1 MVRRTAGA
9 ALILVALA
17 GCQDPR
23 ATGPAERAPA
33 EASARSYE
41 PDYWKGRHPVR
52 ISVGYPSEYI
62 PKMTICAQHLTN
74 RRETCINLGANAQ
87 NFEVVMHLEPGEYVF
102 HARSI
107 EGYTGTVWST
117 NTYNPDGTVNAGVTR
132 AQTLRL
138 PAERNRLIALD
149 FYHALGERV
158 KGD

>member
-1 MVRRTAGA
+1 MVRRTVGI
-9 ALILVALA
+9 ALILGALA
-17 GCQDPR
+17 GCQDQR
-23 ATGPAERAPA
+23 ATAPAERSSA
-33 EASARSYE
+33 EVAVRPHE

-62 PKMTICAQHLTN
+62 PKMTICAQHTTN

-102 HARSI
+102 RAHTI
-107 EGYTGTVWST
+107 EGYTGTVWYT
-117 NTYNPDGTVNAGVTR
+117 NTYNPDGTANAGTTQ

-149 FYHALGERV
+149 FYHDLGERV